1 MIFIPFQSRLLQQ
14 TRSDPKVRLGH
25 VPSVLQGV
33 RQGHRF
39 QEAGLNLRHT
49 FERPTIDPLLLCQS
63 KNKLLFKC
71 HAVT

>member
-1 MIFIPFQSRLLQQ
+1 MSRLLQQ

-33 RQGHRF
+33 RQGDRF
-39 QEAGLNLRHT
+39 QEAGLNLWHT
-49 FERPTIDPLLLCQS
+49 SERPTINPLLLCQS

-71 HAVT
+71 IFLNDF